1 MKSAMTDS
9 HLYTVKLNNW
19 LQAWSQGHLRNG
31 RLDIK
36 DSRGQ
41 QQWSLYFH
49 LGHLIGDAGGVHSR
63 RRWLRQLAQFCPQVQ
78 VDPIHF
84 YQEQK
89 YRSDNYEF
97 LATLLNQR
105 EILRQQMVSVIQGSV
120 AEVLFDI
127 LQQEQWLR
135 DRSLPPLSYTF
146 TPEERLYAAP
156 LVFLSPDR
164 SWQQAKQVWQKWCQ
178 AGLEDFSPN
187 VAPLIW
193 QREELQQQ
201 SSPVVY
207 RSLVS
212 MVDGKRTLRDLALRL
227 RQDPILLTQSLL
239 PYIRRGWMKLIEV
252 GDIGEKLERIAT
264 SGSHASTAQPKTV
277 SPLIA
282 YIDDS
287 PRDSQL
293 MGRILTQAG
302 YRYISLQ
309 ESVLALPML
318 LEHKPSLIFLDLV
331 MPIANG
337 YEICAQ
343 IRRTSVL
350 KDTPAIIL
358 TSNDGIIDRVRAKVV
373 RSTEFISKPIE
384 AQKILNVVRKYLEFG
399 ASNPGVA
406 DRKQS
411 MEFGID

>member
-1 MKSAMTDS
+1 MESAMTDS
-9 HLYTVKLNNW
+9 HLYTVRLNNW
-19 LQAWSQGHLRNG
+19 LQAWSQGQLRNG

-49 LGHLIGDAGGVHSR
+49 LGHLIGDAGGVHPR
-63 RRWLRQLAQFCPQVQ
+63 RRWLRQLAQYCPQVP
-78 VDPIHF
+78 VDPVHL
-84 YQEQK
+84 YQEK
-89 YRSDNYEF
+89 RYRSGDYEF
-97 LATLLNQR
+97 LATLLSQR

-146 TPEERLYAAP
+146 TPEEKLYTSP

-164 SWQQAKQVWQKWCQ
+164 SWQQAQQTWRQWCQ
-178 AGLEDFSPN
+178 AELADFSPN
-187 VAPLIW
+187 MAPLIW

-201 SSPVVY
+201 SSPVIY
-207 RSLVS
+207 RSLSS
-212 MVDGKRTLRDLALRL
+212 MVDGKRTLRDLGLRL
-227 RQDPILLTQSLL
+227 RQEPLPLIQSLI

-252 GDIGEKLERIAT
+252 ADIGETTEHDKRTFRT
-264 SGSHASTAQPKTV
+264 SPNQPTE
-277 SPLIA
+277 SPLIT

-293 MGRILTQAG
+293 MGQILTQAG

-309 ESVLALPML
+309 DSVLALPML

-343 IRRTSVL
+343 IRRATVL
-350 KDTPAIIL
+350 KDTPVIIF

-373 RSTEFISKPIE
+373 RATEFLSKPIE
-384 AQKILNVVRKYLEFG
+384 PHKVLTTVKKYLVESG
-399 ASNPGVA
+399 IRNPRSSDEQQA
-406 DRKQS
+406 T
-411 MEFGID
+411 EFGIE

>member
-1 MKSAMTDS
+1 MESAMTDS

-19 LQAWSQGHLRNG
+19 LQAWSQGQLRNG
-31 RLDIK
+31 RLKIQ

-49 LGHLIGDAGGVHSR
+49 LGHLIGDAGGVHPM
-63 RRWLRQLAQFCPQVQ
+63 RRWLRQLALYCPQVQ
-78 VDPIHF
+78 AESSYTHRG
-84 YQEQK
+84 QK
-89 YRSDNYEF
+89 PRGGDYEF
-97 LATLLNQR
+97 LAALLGKR
-105 EILRQQMVSVIQGSV
+105 EIVRQQMVAAIQGSV

-135 DRSLPPLSYTF
+135 DRSLPPLNYTF
-146 TPEERLYAAP
+146 TPEEKLYDAP

-164 SWQQAKQVWQKWCQ
+164 CWQQAQQAWQRWCQ
-178 AGLEDFSPN
+178 AGLEDLSPN
-187 VAPLIW
+187 MAPLIW
-193 QREELQQQ
+193 EREELQQQ

-207 RSLVS
+207 RSLAS

-227 RQDPILLTQSLL
+227 RQEPILLTQSLI
-239 PYIRRGWMKLIEV
+239 PHIRRGWMKMIEV
-252 GDIGEKLERIAT
+252 ADLEEVGAKKV
-264 SGSHASTAQPKTV
+264 SHSSHAQPTTA

-309 ESVLALPML
+309 DSVLALPML
-318 LEHKPSLIFLDLV
+318 IEHKPSLIFLDLV

-343 IRRTSVL
+343 IRRASVL
-350 KDTPAIIL
+350 RDTPAIIL
-358 TSNDGIIDRVRAKVV
+358 TSNDGIVDRVRAKMV
-373 RSTEFISKPIE
+373 RSTDFLAKPIE
-384 AQKILNVVRKYLEFG
+384 AHKVLNTVRKYL
-399 ASNPGVA
+399 
-406 DRKQS
+406 
-411 MEFGID
+411 

>member
-1 MKSAMTDS
+1 MTDS

-19 LQAWSQGHLRNG
+19 LQAWSQGQLRNG

-49 LGHLIGDAGGVHSR
+49 LGHLIGDAGGVHPR
-63 RRWLRQLAQFCPQVQ
+63 RRWLRQLAQHCPQVQ
-78 VDPIHF
+78 VDPFHLDR
-84 YQEQK
+84 ELR
-89 YRSDNYEF
+89 YRSEDYEF
-97 LATLLNQR
+97 LATLLGKR
-105 EILRQQMVSVIQGSV
+105 EIVRQQMVSVVQGSL

-135 DRSLPPLSYTF
+135 DRSLPRLNYTF
-146 TPEERLYAAP
+146 TPEAKLYTVP
-156 LVFLSPDR
+156 LVFLSPDT
-164 SWQQAKQVWQKWCQ
+164 SWQQAQQAWQQWVR
-178 AGLEDFSPN
+178 AGLAEFSPN
-187 VAPLIW
+187 IAPSIW

-227 RQDPILLTQSLL
+227 RQDPILLTQSLI
-239 PYIRRGWMKLIEV
+239 PYIRRGWIKSLEV
-252 GDIGEKLERIAT
+252 ADVGEVRAKRGLHH
-264 SGSHASTAQPKTV
+264 SVAQPTTA

-293 MGRILTQAG
+293 MGKILTEAG

-309 ESVLALPML
+309 DSVLALPML
-318 LEHKPSLIFLDLV
+318 LEHKPNLIFLDLV

-358 TSNDGIIDRVRAKVV
+358 TSNDGIIDRVRAKMV
-373 RSTEFISKPIE
+373 RSTDFLSKPIE
-384 AQKILNVVRKYLEFG
+384 ASKVLTAVRKYLE
-399 ASNPGVA
+399 VEIQ
-406 DRKQS
+406 QS
-411 MEFGID
+411 EFGIRDAEFGIE